1 MKNWKHALISGGG
14 SGLGHGL
21 AVRLLRRGTSVSVLD
36 LAVSDERR
44 SALEAAAEQG
54 HARWQFVEANIADET
69 RVGAAV
75 ADAVLAFGAPDLAI
89 NSAGIGLSRAFSA
102 MRTEDFR
109 RVIEVNLM
117 GSYHFAAAVIP
128 QLRPGAR
135 LALVASL
142 AGIVSNYSYSAYG
155 TSKFG
160 VVGLA
165 TTLRY
170 EYEPRGIHI
179 SCICPPEVKTPLVTQ
194 ERADGDPVAMDVK
207 LIAGSM
213 ELDPA
218 CDQMLA
224 GLDAGRWMIIPSFA
238 GKATAFAAQRMPGLF
253 YRFMDTTIRKY
264 MRKHGVPVIS

>member
-21 AVRLLRRGTSVSVLD
+21 AVRLLKRGAAVSVLD
-36 LAVSDERR
+36 LGISDERR
-44 SALEAAAEQG
+44 AALDAAATQG
-54 HARWQFVEANIADET
+54 GAPWQFIKTDITDET
-69 RVGAAV
+69 GLRQSVTT
-75 ADAVLAFGAPDLAI
+75 AVLAHGAPDLAI
-89 NSAGIGLSRAFSA
+89 NSAGIGLSKAFADMDSA
-102 MRTEDFR
+102 AFR
-109 RVIEVNLM
+109 RVIEINLI
-117 GSYHFAAAVIP
+117 GSYHFAAATIP
-128 QLRPGAR
+128 HLQPGAR
-135 LALVASL
+135 LALIASL
-142 AGIVSNYSYSAYG
+142 AGIVSNYSYAAYG

-179 SCICPPEVKTPLVTQ
+179 SCICPPEVKTPLVVE
-194 ERADGDPVAMDVK
+194 ERASGDPVAMDVK

-218 CDQMLA
+218 CDQMLS

-253 YRFMDTTIRKY
+253 YRFMDTMIRKY
-264 MRKHGVPVIS
+264 MRKHGMTVVG